1 LFFQPSKATP
11 SLDHLSVAD
20 KKTYEENMNTL
31 QTLKNDLKEKTQ
43 KYKDNPSMYDRT
55 VPQIELTIQEV
66 ETENQ
71 NLLDG
76 KVRFDFFIIHSK
88 LQIHN

>member
-1 LFFQPSKATP
+1 
-11 SLDHLSVAD
+11 
-20 KKTYEENMNTL
+20 MI